1 MWNKERDIYVLSKE
15 YLEKCF
21 GWQSPTRDSG
31 LPKQLGCTGSC
42 WHSDMVQVHNPVGV
56 HQIFN
61 LGVKITRTQ
70 DRYSEFI
77 TFKRQSCNHVE
88 TSQLIYRV
96 D

>member
-1 MWNKERDIYVLSKE
+1 MNAFIFTLKMSTNFSQLQNVNKERDIYVLSKE

-61 LGVKITRTQ
+61 LGAKITRTQ
-70 DRYSEFI
+70 D
-77 TFKRQSCNHVE
+77 
-88 TSQLIYRV
+88 
-96 D
+96 